1 MNKSYS
7 KLRHIQEANERLEK
21 RFLKEDVG
29 PTPSPS
35 PAGQTYKVK
44 YFDSEEA
51 KKQGVRSG
59 NIDVSNLKL
68 VNNNVEFEYNIAG
81 ASNKDAG
88 TYYCDKGN
96 VSLGN
101 TMPVDT
107 NTSETTYEY
116 KYLSDEGNKIFQQM
130 CNQYASTGTNQN
142 NTVA

>member
-7 KLRHIQEANERLEK
+7 KLRHIQESNKRLEK
-21 RFLKEDVG
+21 RFLKEDVE

-35 PAGQTYKVK
+35 PAGQTYSIK

-68 VNNNVEFEYNIAG
+68 VNTNVEFNYNIAG
-81 ASNKDAG
+81 TSNKDVG

-96 VSLGN
+96 VSLGK
-101 TMPVDT
+101 T
-107 NTSETTYEY
+107 NVIDQNNSQTNFEY

-130 CNQYASTGTNQN
+130 CDKYASTGTNQN
-142 NTVA
+142 NTLA